1 MIHLLAQ
8 AHQEVVWLHVSVD
21 EVLSMNELNPT
32 YELVRQQEDSLE
44 AELPVAEVEEVLQA
58 GPQQLHHHHVVLA
71 LAAVVLDKG
80 NPNTSLHHLKG
91 DLLFVIIWFV
101 SLKLDDSI
109 LSLKEC
115 LQSDSSGPN
124 LALI

>member
-8 AHQEVVWLHVSVD
+8 AHQEVVWLHVPVD
-21 EVLSMNELNPT
+21 EVLAVDELDPAD
-32 YELVRQQEDSLE
+32 ELVGEQQDGLE
-44 AELPVAEVEEVLQA
+44 AELAVAEVEEVLQA

-109 LSLKEC
+109 LKLKEC

>member
-21 EVLSMNELNPT
+21 EVLSMNELNTT

-58 GPQQLHHHHVVLA
+58 GSEELHHHHVVVVLG
-71 LAAVVLDKG
+71 AVVLHQGDAHS
-80 NPNTSLHHLKG
+80 SLHHL
-91 DLLFVIIWFV
+91 DATQSFVRRFFF
-101 SLKLDDSI
+101 
-109 LSLKEC
+109 
-115 LQSDSSGPN
+115 
-124 LALI
+124 